1 MIVNHKSAKTTTP
14 FTGITRRILANSRE
28 VMLTEHELD
37 KGAILPEH
45 QHPHQQLVYLLAGE
59 LLLDID
65 GKQFL
70 MSEGDSI
77 VIPSDAPHKATAN
90 QKCRV
95 LDIFAPAREDYL

>member
-1 MIVNHKSAKTTTP
+1 MIVNYKSAKTTKP
-14 FTGITRRILANSRE
+14 VTGITRRILANSSE
-28 VMLTEHELD
+28 VMLTEHELNE
-37 KGAILPEH
+37 GAVLPEH
-45 QHPHQQLVYLLAGE
+45 QHPHQQVVYLLSGE

-65 GKQFL
+65 GRQFL
-70 MSEGDSI
+70 MLEGDSI

>member
-1 MIVNHKSAKTTTP
+1 MIVNHQSAKTTIP

-37 KGAILPEH
+37 EGAILPEH
-45 QHPHQQLVYLLAGE
+45 KHPHQQLVYLLSGE
-59 LLLDID
+59 LLLDIN
-65 GKQFL
+65 GEQFL
-70 MSEGDSI
+70 MTDGDSI